1 MPGTGKRGTT
11 MLTKDKIRGV
21 IFGAAIGDALGYPV
35 EFRDVRPSHP
45 MVKGLTRRA
54 LYSDDTQMMRA
65 VFEGLLRWSGGDV
78 LVRSLQ
84 AGNTPADQIGAAAEE
99 VAEEFI
105 AWAKSPDNNRAPGN
119 ACMTGCYYL
128 EAGRDWRKCGAP
140 GAGGCGAAMRS
151 QPYGLFLHA
160 DPQRAAWWAAE
171 HALMTHGHP
180 MGQAS
185 AAAMAAMVAL
195 ALRPHNQPEVIA
207 DVTAMIAEQWDQG
220 TADMLRE
227 AAATEDSA
235 EEVLDRWRG
244 WAGHEAVAASLW
256 CFLKHPQSY
265 VKTVLLAVN
274 SPGDS
279 DSLGCMAGALSGAF
293 LGASAIPT
301 EWMEQVEDSQGLEV
315 LTQRV
320 ADRLSVEREQ

>member
-1 MPGTGKRGTT
+1 

-35 EFRDVRPSHP
+35 EFRDVRPSSLDK
-45 MVKGLTRRA
+45 VKGLKHPA

-65 VFEGLLRWSGGDV
+65 VFEGMLRWSGGDV
-78 LVRSLQ
+78 LVRSLSE
-84 AGNTPADQIGAAAEE
+84 GNTLADQINGAAEE

-105 AWAKSPDNNRAPGN
+105 AWSKSPENNRAPGN

-128 EAGRDWRKCGAP
+128 ELGRHWRKCGAP
-140 GAGGCGAAMRS
+140 GSGGCGAAMRA
-151 QPYGLFLHA
+151 QPYGLFFHE
-160 DPQRAAWWAAE
+160 DPERAAFWAAE

-185 AAAMAAMVAL
+185 AGAMAAMVAL
-195 ALRPHNQPEVIA
+195 ALNHPSDPSIIGDVVPLIA
-207 DVTAMIAEQWDQG
+207 AKWDVG
-220 TADMLRE
+220 TANMLRE
-227 AAATEDSA
+227 AASTKDPA
-235 EEVLDRWRG
+235 EQVLDRWRG
-244 WAGHEAVAASLW
+244 WAGHEAVSASLW
-256 CFLKHPQSY
+256 AFLQHPQSY

-293 LGASAIPT
+293 LGAQGIPT
-301 EWMEQVEDSQGLEV
+301 EWIELVEDHQGLET
-315 LTQRV
+315 LAQRV
-320 ADRLSVEREQ
+320 AERLGVEVEQ